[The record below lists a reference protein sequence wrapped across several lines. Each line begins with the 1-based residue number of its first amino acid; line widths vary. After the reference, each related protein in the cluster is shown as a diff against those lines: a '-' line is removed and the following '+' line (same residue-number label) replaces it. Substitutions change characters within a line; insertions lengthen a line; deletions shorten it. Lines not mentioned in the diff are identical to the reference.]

1 MIPFK
6 FFIINQATELCDNA
20 RVPPPWEA
28 AASHLAPPRPF
39 PGCTPCAGQPRP
51 CAPAH
56 PPAHPRRNPPG
67 IPEHPPAF
75 PRAAPESAPWAPG
88 AGRCPWCWRRAAR
101 SPRRCPRFGSAPVR
115 RCPPHIPP
123 PGPDPRCGGGSEERS
138 LGAAVRDRRVK
149 PPGARSP
156 FSPRRCCPEQALSS
170 AASVVLVPSAPS
182 TLPHV
187 FGERT
192 GL

>member
-1 MIPFK
+1 MGGGCFAPRSS
-6 FFIINQATELCDNA
+6 APLPRLRTL
-20 RVPPPWEA
+20 RGA
-28 AASHLAPPRPF
+28 AAALRPR
-39 PGCTPCAGQPRP
+39 ASPRASP
-51 CAPAH
+51 MQ
-56 PPAHPRRNPPG
+56 PPG
-67 IPEHPPAF
+67 H
-75 PRAAPESAPWAPG
+75 PG
-88 AGRCPWCWRRAAR
+88 ASPRIPPR
-101 SPRRCPRFGSAPVR
+101 SPRASPRSPRVRALGARCRALSVVLAPCGPEPPALSPVRFCPGSALPPVR

-123 PGPDPRCGGGSEERS
+123 PGPDSRCGGGSEERS

-156 FSPRRCCPEQALSS
+156 FSPRRCCPEQAPSS